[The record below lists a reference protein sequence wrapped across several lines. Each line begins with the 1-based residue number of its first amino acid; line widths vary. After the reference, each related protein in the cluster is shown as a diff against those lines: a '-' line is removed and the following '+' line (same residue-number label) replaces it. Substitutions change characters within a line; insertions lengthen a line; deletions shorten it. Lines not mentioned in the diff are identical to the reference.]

1 MKKIIKKIAIALLV
15 LLGIVFIW
23 MKIANPKKQYEQA
36 IHPPIKSQDIAFEE
50 YRFHQDSLLKI
61 ERATG
66 TLIQISPQTF
76 VKKNGGEITDSI
88 LLKVREFHNADDILR
103 SGIPMSINKNR
114 KNFLE
119 SAGMIELRAY
129 SGGEELEIK
138 KEKTIG
144 IELASFKKGDNY
156 QLYHFDEDNNWNVN
170 GTFTAGDNVRKIN
183 RLKELGITDTSTKS
197 DIVFDLVTN
206 TAEAPYLRA
215 FKDLRWKV
223 LAADIDNGLEE
234 AMRIHWDE
242 VKVGKLNT
250 KTGKHTLAFYTEQRI
265 EDDGPVEMSYD
276 ILAIPVHAG
285 YLQAI
290 NEKQWNKRV
299 GDYENILLKMEDEKK
314 RLALQADLMNS
325 FRIDKMGFWNI
336 DKIMK
341 MEDVE
346 WKEVEIN
353 FKENVDKDI
362 NRLSLYVLYV
372 ENNSLIEYL
381 PGDWQKIGFRKGIK
395 MKLKLVMPGGKLKE
409 IGSDEIEEQ
418 LKTGLKKLTFE
429 ME

>member
-15 LLGIVFIW
+15 LLGIVFVW
-23 MKIANPKKQYEQA
+23 MKFANNKKQYEQI
-36 IHPPIKSQDIAFEE
+36 IHPPIKSQDIAFDE
-50 YRFHQDSLLKI
+50 YRFHQDSLVKI

-88 LLKVREFHNADDILR
+88 LLKVREFHNADDIFR

-114 KNFLE
+114 NNFLE

-138 KEKTIG
+138 KGKTID

-170 GTFTAGDNVRKIN
+170 GTFTIGDNVRKIN
-183 RLKELGITDTSTKS
+183 RLKELGITDTTTKS

-223 LAADIDNGLEE
+223 LAADIDNGFEE

-250 KTGKHTLAFYTEQRI
+250 KTGKHTLSFYKEQRL
-265 EDDGPVEMSYD
+265 EDDGPVELSYD

-285 YLQAI
+285 NLQAI

-299 GDYENILLKMEDEKK
+299 GEFENILLKMEDEKK

-325 FRIDKMGFWNI
+325 FKIDKMGIWNI

-362 NRLSLYVLYV
+362 NHLSLYVLYV
-372 ENNSLIEYL
+372 DNNSLIEYL
-381 PGDWQKIGFRKGIK
+381 PGDWQKIGFKKGIK
-395 MKLKLVMPGGKLKE
+395 MKLKFVMPGGNLKE
-409 IGSDEIEEQ
+409 IGSD
-418 LKTGLKKLTFE
+418 
-429 ME
+429 